1 MCDLTFHLVRIV
13 LCCDLGMPKWC
24 AGVDKGIWYGWYT
37 EYYNLKHYLPWRFLS
52 IGYIYYKL
60 CGLIVVYLGIA
71 AFLTV
76 LGQHQ
81 Q

>member
-1 MCDLTFHLVRIV
+1 MCDLTSHLG
-13 LCCDLGMPKWC
+13 LCFAVIYVGMPKWC
-24 AGVDKGIWYGWYT
+24 AGVDKGIWYGWYI
-37 EYYNLKHYLPWRFLS
+37 EYYNLKYYLPWRYLS

-60 CGLIVVYLGIA
+60 CGLIVYLGIL